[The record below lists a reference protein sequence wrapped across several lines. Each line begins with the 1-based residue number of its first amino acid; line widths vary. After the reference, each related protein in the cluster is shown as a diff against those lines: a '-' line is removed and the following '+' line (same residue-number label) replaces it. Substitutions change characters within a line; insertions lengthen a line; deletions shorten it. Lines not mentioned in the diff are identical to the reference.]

1 MLATRRL
8 ATSKLAVISSKE
20 EFAPVDYEGDLCIVN
35 QAVGALYFGDLA
47 VVEQSVIL
55 EINYDGDLASI
66 PQTVQLNYDGDL
78 ALVSQSVFKQGQTY
92 PFNDSIAFDNF
103 GEFSVRILCD
113 GLEVDLCRYMKEIV
127 ITHEESKAS
136 LARMTFKQDAGQNV
150 DLHQYLNKN
159 VRIELTR
166 PDKPAYLIYDGLFD
180 ASNWNFGNLF
190 IEWSATAP
198 RERLFE
204 KMSKAQIE
212 AIGVFDENVFKKLD
226 DYDDKQEQVNDR
238 LSTIPA
244 SLDFINGNP
253 IVTSWFPKFV
263 ADYNLDACAILRDG
277 ANNSVNSQE
286 TVVNTVKVK
295 IQYQWDLLRQ
305 ADRMYYFDS
314 GYSVCDYSTWGLPPM
329 NSTIQSAAQGTGWVF
344 SHYDSTGLHPYGM
357 YYCSWRGGNP
367 APMWWNPRGGVFQP
381 HDPNDPESRDFRTV
395 TDYTNVYAQTASFGL
410 SKRWAQPIEEMIE
423 ISVQNSASIGRYDV
437 REQTLNVNVH
447 ENRDDSTDRK
457 IKRWE
462 NYSTYSSPQKSGMQ
476 DLGKGYWI
484 KRADNINKGSLQ
496 NALNVA
502 KRVAEVIILSS
513 HRSIEVTLKSKKFAP
528 QFSITQTHG
537 IDFQHLKGKFKVA
550 RLQHTIDL
558 VNKRASTEVTYKLF
572 SNAENQT
579 YTVSNMQSPRANLN
593 LFKNPI
599 YNGYL
604 GVYTIYK
611 GAKIFDD
618 EEEYEEWQDEQ
629 GGMPSISTHQQ
640 FLYYKASGLIREET
654 YTDRGVTFGQEREFQ
669 VIADEI
675 EEESTETM
683 DIEIKQVAEMN
694 IPNDIQELIA

>member
-1 MLATRRL
+1 MLAIRRL
-8 ATSKLAVISSKE
+8 ATSKLAVISSKD

-35 QAVGALYFGDLA
+35 QTVGALYGGDLA
-47 VVEQSVIL
+47 VVEQSVIF
-55 EINYDGDLASI
+55 EINYDGDLAAI
-66 PQTVQLNYDGDL
+66 PQTVQLNYSGDL
-78 ALVSQSVFKQGQTY
+78 ALVSQSVFKQVQVY
-92 PFNDSIAFDNF
+92 PFDKNVAFDDF

-253 IVTSWFPKFV
+253 VVTSWFAKQTP
-263 ADYNLDACAILRDG
+263 DYTLDACAILRDG
-277 ANNSVNSQE
+277 ASNSVNSQE
-286 TVVNTVKVK
+286 NIVNTVKINLK
-295 IQYQWDLLRQ
+295 FQWDLLRQ
-305 ADRMYYFDS
+305 ADRGYYFNS
-314 GYSVCDYSTWGLPPM
+314 GYSVCDYSQWGLPPM
-329 NSTIQSAAQGTGWVF
+329 NSTVQSAAQGTGWVF
-344 SHYDSTGLHPYGM
+344 YNYISKGLHPAGAYS
-357 YYCSWRGGNP
+357 CRWRGGSP
-367 APMWWNPRGGVFQP
+367 STMWWYPKSGVFTP
-381 HDPNDPESRDFRTV
+381 KDPDDKDFRGFRSV
-395 TDYTNVYAQTASFGL
+395 TDYTNVYAQEAWFNL
-410 SKRWAQPIEEMIE
+410 SKRWNQPIEELI
-423 ISVQNSASIGRYDV
+423 IQTVQNTASIGRYDV
-437 REQTLNVNVH
+437 REQVLNVNVQ
-447 ENRDDSTDRK
+447 ENRDDSKDRK
-457 IKRWE
+457 IKNWD
-462 NYSTYSSPQKSGMQ
+462 NYSSYINPQKANMQ
-476 DLGKGYWI
+476 NIGSGYWI

-496 NALNVA
+496 SALNVA

-513 HRSIEVTLKSKKFAP
+513 HRSIEVTLRSKKFAP
-528 QFSITQTHG
+528 QFDITQTHS
-537 IDFQHLKGKFKVA
+537 IDFQHFKGRFKVA
-550 RLQHTIDL
+550 RIVNTIDL
-558 VNKRASTEVTYKLF
+558 INKRAETEVTYKLF
-572 SNAENQT
+572 SNAINQA
-579 YTVSNMQSPRANLN
+579 YSVQNIQPPRASLN

-599 YNGYL
+599 YNGNL
-604 GVYTIYK
+604 GVHTIYK
-611 GAKIFDD
+611 NDIVINDEGELDDYIEEHGEVNMFTPIF
-618 EEEYEEWQDEQ
+618 Y
-629 GGMPSISTHQQ
+629 
-640 FLYYKASGLIREET
+640 YYKASGLIREET
-654 YTDRGVTFGQEREFQ
+654 RVVNGIIVGQEREFQ

-683 DIEIKQVAEMN
+683 EIEVKNTSELG

>member
-1 MLATRRL
+1 MLAIRRL
-8 ATSKLAVISSKE
+8 ATSKLAVKSAQD
-20 EFAPVDYEGDLCIVN
+20 EFAPVDYEGDLCLVN
-35 QAVGALYFGDLA
+35 QTVGALYSGDLA
-47 VVEQSVIL
+47 VVTQSVVL
-55 EINYDGDLASI
+55 EINYSGDLAAI
-66 PQTVQLNYDGDL
+66 PQTVQFNYDGDL
-78 ALVSQSVFKQGQTY
+78 ALVSQSVFKDGESY
-92 PFNDSIAFDNF
+92 PFSENVAFDGF
-103 GEFSVRILCD
+103 GEFGVRILCD
-113 GLEVDLCRYMKEIV
+113 GLVVDLCKYVDKIQ

-136 LARMTFKQDAGQNV
+136 LAKMSFKQEAGTKV

-166 PDKPAYLIYDGLFD
+166 PNKPSYVIYNGLFD
-180 ASNWNFGNLF
+180 ASNWQFNQFF
-190 IEWSATAP
+190 IEWNAVAP

-204 KMSKAQIE
+204 KMTKAQIE
-212 AIGVFDENVFKKLD
+212 RIGVFDENVFKKID

-238 LSTIPA
+238 LRTIPA

-253 IVTSWFPKFV
+253 VVTSWFAKQTP
-263 ADYNLDACAILRDG
+263 DYTLDACAILRDG
-277 ANNSVNSQE
+277 ASNSVNSQE
-286 TVVNTVKVK
+286 NIVNTVKINLK
-295 IQYQWDLLRQ
+295 FQWDLLRQ
-305 ADRMYYFDS
+305 ADRGYYFNS
-314 GYSVCDYSTWGLPPM
+314 GYSVCDYSQWGLPPM

-367 APMWWNPRGGVFQP
+367 APMWWSPRSGMFQP

-496 NALNVA
+496 SALNVA

-513 HRSIEVTLKSKKFAP
+513 HRSIEVTLRSKKFAP
-528 QFSITQTHG
+528 QFDITQTHS
-537 IDFQHLKGKFKVA
+537 IDFQHLKGRFKVA
-550 RLQHTIDL
+550 RIVNTIDL
-558 VNKRASTEVTYKLF
+558 INKRAETEVTYKLF
-572 SNAENQT
+572 SNAINQT
-579 YTVSNMQSPRANLN
+579 YSVQNIQPPRASLN

-599 YNGYL
+599 YNGNL
-604 GVYTIYK
+604 GVYTIAK
-611 GAKIFDD
+611 GAQIFND
-618 EEEYEEWQDEQ
+618 EEDYLDWKDENS
-629 GGMPSISTHQQ
+629 GYFSTGQT
-640 FLYYKASGLIREET
+640 FLYYKAHGLIREET
-654 YTDRGVTFGQEREFQ
+654 RTINGIIVGQEREFQ

-683 DIEIKQVAEMN
+683 EIEIKNTSEMGV
-694 IPNDIQELIA
+694 PNDLQELIA

>member
-8 ATSKLAVISSKE
+8 ATSKLAVISSKD

-35 QAVGALYFGDLA
+35 QCVGVLYSGELA
-47 VVEQSVIL
+47 IVEQSVIF
-55 EINYDGDLASI
+55 EVNYSGDLVSM

-78 ALVSQSVFKQGQTY
+78 ALVSQSVFKQGQVY
-92 PFNDSIAFDNF
+92 PFDKNVAFDNF

-166 PDKPAYLIYDGLFD
+166 PNKPAYLIYDGLFD

-212 AIGVFDENVFKKLD
+212 AIGVFDANVFKKLD

-253 IVTSWFPKFV
+253 VVTSWFAKQTP
-263 ADYNLDACAILRDG
+263 DYTLDACEILRDG
-277 ANNSVNSQE
+277 ASNSVNSQE
-286 TVVNTVKVK
+286 NIVNTVKINLK
-295 IQYQWDLLRQ
+295 FQWDLLRQ
-305 ADRMYYFDS
+305 ADRGYYFNS
-314 GYSVCDYSTWGLPPM
+314 GYSVCDYSQWGLPPM
-329 NSTIQSAAQGTGWVF
+329 NSTIQSAAQGTGWVM
-344 SHYDSTGLHPYGM
+344 SNYSSTGLHPNGI

-367 APMWWNPRGGVFQP
+367 APLWWNPRGGTFKP
-381 HDPNDPESRDFRTV
+381 ANPDDPDSRDFRTV
-395 TDYTNVYAQTASFGL
+395 VDYTNVYAQSASFML
-410 SKRWAQPIEEMIE
+410 SKRWAQPIEELI
-423 ISVQNSASIGRYDV
+423 IQTVQNTALIGRYDV
-437 REQTLNVNVH
+437 REQVLNVNVQ
-447 ENRDDSTDRK
+447 ENRDDSKDRK
-457 IKRWE
+457 IKNWE
-462 NYSTYSSPQKSGMQ
+462 NYNSYINPQKSGMENI
-476 DLGKGYWI
+476 GSGYWI

-496 NALNVA
+496 SALNVA
-502 KRVAEVIILSS
+502 KRIAEVVILSS
-513 HRSIEVTLKSKKFAP
+513 HRSVEVTLKSKKFAP
-528 QFSITQTHG
+528 QFDITQTHS
-537 IDFQHLKGKFKVA
+537 IDFQHLKGRFKVS
-550 RLQHTIDL
+550 RIVHTLDL
-558 VNKRASTEVTYKLF
+558 TNKRSGTEVIYKLF
-572 SNAENQT
+572 SNAENQV
-579 YTVSNMQSPRANLN
+579 YTVQNIQPPRAKLN
-593 LFKNPI
+593 LFKNPT
-599 YNGYL
+599 YNDSL
-604 GVYTIYK
+604 GVYTIRQN
-611 GAKIFDD
+611 ALIFED
-618 EEEYEEWQDEQ
+618 EESMEDYLAEH
-629 GGMPSISTHQQ
+629 GVFMLGSVFNM
-640 FLYYKASGLIREET
+640 YKASGLIREET
-654 YTDRGVTFGQEREFQ
+654 HTYRGLTLGQEREFQ

-683 DIEIKQVAEMN
+683 KIEIKNTSEMGV
-694 IPNDIQELIA
+694 PNDLQELIA

>member
-8 ATSKLAVISSKE
+8 ATSKLAVISSKD

-35 QAVGALYFGDLA
+35 QCVGVLYSGELA
-47 VVEQSVIL
+47 IVEQSVIF
-55 EINYDGDLASI
+55 EVNYSGDLVSM

-78 ALVSQSVFKQGQTY
+78 ALVSQSVFKQGQVY
-92 PFNDSIAFDNF
+92 QFDKNVAFDNF

-136 LARMTFKQDAGQNV
+136 LARMSFKQDSGQDV

-166 PDKPAYLIYDGLFD
+166 PNKPSYLIYDGLFD

-198 RERLFE
+198 RERIFE

-253 IVTSWFPKFV
+253 VVTSWLAKQTP
-263 ADYNLDACAILRDG
+263 DYTLDACAILRDG
-277 ANNSVNSQE
+277 ASNSVNSQE
-286 TVVNTVKVK
+286 NIVNTVKINLK
-295 IQYQWDLLRQ
+295 FQWDLLRQ
-305 ADRMYYFDS
+305 ADRGYYFNS
-314 GYSVCDYSTWGLPPM
+314 GYSVCDYSQWGLPPM
-329 NSTIQSAAQGTGWVF
+329 NSTVQSAAQGTGWVF
-344 SHYDSTGLHPYGM
+344 YNYISKGLHPAGSYS
-357 YYCSWRGGNP
+357 CRWRGGSP
-367 APMWWNPRGGVFQP
+367 STMWWYPKSGVFTP
-381 HDPNDPESRDFRTV
+381 KDPDDKDSRGFRSV
-395 TDYTNVYAQTASFGL
+395 TDYTNVYAQEAWFNL
-410 SKRWAQPIEEMIE
+410 SKRWAQPIEELI
-423 ISVQNSASIGRYDV
+423 IQTVQNTASIGRYDV
-437 REQTLNVNVH
+437 REQVLNVNVQ
-447 ENRDDSTDRK
+447 ENRDDSKDRK
-457 IKRWE
+457 IKNWD
-462 NYSTYSSPQKSGMQ
+462 NYSSYINPQKANMQ
-476 DLGKGYWI
+476 NIGSGYWI

-496 NALNVA
+496 SALNVA

-513 HRSIEVTLKSKKFAP
+513 HRSIEVTLRSKKFAP
-528 QFSITQTHG
+528 QFDITQTHS
-537 IDFQHLKGKFKVA
+537 IDFQHLKGRFKVA
-550 RLQHTIDL
+550 RIVNTIDL
-558 VNKRASTEVTYKLF
+558 INKRAETEVTYKLF
-572 SNAENQT
+572 SNAINQA
-579 YTVSNMQSPRANLN
+579 YSVQNIQPPRASLN

-599 YNGYL
+599 YNGNL
-604 GVYTIYK
+604 GVHTIYK
-611 GAKIFDD
+611 NDIVINDEGELDDYIEEHGEVNMFTPIF
-618 EEEYEEWQDEQ
+618 Y
-629 GGMPSISTHQQ
+629 
-640 FLYYKASGLIREET
+640 YYKASGLIREET
-654 YTDRGVTFGQEREFQ
+654 RVVNGIIVGQEREFQ

-683 DIEIKQVAEMN
+683 EIEVKNTSELG

>member
-1 MLATRRL
+1 MLAIRRL
-8 ATSKLAVISSKE
+8 ATSKLAVKSAKD
-20 EFAPVDYEGDLCIVN
+20 EFVPVDYDGDLCLIN
-35 QAVGALYFGDLA
+35 QTVGALYSGDLT
-47 VVEQSVIL
+47 VVTQSVVF
-55 EINYDGDLASI
+55 EINYSGDLVTF
-66 PQTVQLNYDGDL
+66 PQAVQFNYDGDL
-78 ALVSQSVFKQGQTY
+78 ALVSQSVFKQGQVY
-92 PFNDSIAFDNF
+92 PFDKNVAFDNF

-113 GLEVDLCRYMKEIV
+113 GLEVDLCRYVKEIV

-136 LARMTFKQDAGQNV
+136 LARMTFKQDAGKNV

-166 PDKPAYLIYDGLFD
+166 PNKPAYLIYDGIFD

-253 IVTSWFPKFV
+253 IVTSWFPKSV

-286 TVVNTVKVK
+286 NIINAVKVK
-295 IQYQWDLLRQ
+295 IQYQWDLLRHAERQ
-305 ADRMYYFDS
+305 YFFGS

-329 NSTIQSAAQGTGWVF
+329 NSTVKSAAQGTGWVM
-344 SHYDSTGLHPYGM
+344 SNYGSTGLHPYGM

-367 APMWWNPRGGVFQP
+367 APMWWNPRSGMFQP
-381 HDPNDPESRDFRTV
+381 HDPNDPDSRDFRTV
-395 TDYTNVYAQTASFGL
+395 TDYTDMYAQSASFDL
-410 SKRWAQPIEEMIE
+410 SKRWAQPIEEIIE
-423 ISVQNSASIGRYDV
+423 ITVQNSPSIGRYDV

-457 IKRWE
+457 IKNWDKYS
-462 NYSTYSSPQKSGMQ
+462 NYISPKKSGMQ

-572 SNAENQT
+572 SNAENQS
-579 YTVSNMQSPRANLN
+579 YAVQNIQPPRAALN
-593 LFKNPI
+593 LYANPS
-599 YNGYL
+599 YNGNL
-604 GVYTIYK
+604 GVYTIEK
-611 GAKIFDD
+611 GAQIFDD
-618 EEEYEEWQDEQ
+618 EEEYLDWKDEHNDYF
-629 GGMPSISTHQQ
+629 SIGQT
-640 FLYYKASGLIREET
+640 FLYYKANGLIREET

-675 EEESTETM
+675 EDESTETM
-683 DIEIKQVAEMN
+683 DIEVKQVAEMS

>member
-8 ATSKLAVISSKE
+8 ATSKLAVISSKD

-35 QAVGALYFGDLA
+35 QCVGVLYSGELA
-47 VVEQSVIL
+47 IVEQSVIF
-55 EINYDGDLASI
+55 EVNYSGDLVSM

-78 ALVSQSVFKQGQTY
+78 ALVSQSVFKQGQVY
-92 PFNDSIAFDNF
+92 QFDKNVAFDNF

-253 IVTSWFPKFV
+253 VVTSWFAKQTP
-263 ADYNLDACAILRDG
+263 DYTLDACAILRDG
-277 ANNSVNSQE
+277 ASNSVNSQE
-286 TVVNTVKVK
+286 NIVNTVKINLK
-295 IQYQWDLLRQ
+295 FQWDLLRQ
-305 ADRMYYFDS
+305 ADRGYYFNS
-314 GYSVCDYSTWGLPPM
+314 GYSVCDYSQWGLPPM
-329 NSTIQSAAQGTGWVF
+329 NSAVQSAAQGTGWVF
-344 SHYDSTGLHPYGM
+344 YNYISKGLHPAGAYS
-357 YYCSWRGGNP
+357 CRWRGGSP
-367 APMWWNPRGGVFQP
+367 STMWWYPKSGVFTP
-381 HDPNDPESRDFRTV
+381 KDPDDKDFRGFRSV
-395 TDYTNVYAQTASFGL
+395 TDYTNVYAQEAWFNL
-410 SKRWAQPIEEMIE
+410 SKRWNQPIEELI
-423 ISVQNSASIGRYDV
+423 IQTVQNTASIGRYDV
-437 REQTLNVNVH
+437 REQVLNVNVQ
-447 ENRDDSTDRK
+447 ENRDDSKDRK
-457 IKRWE
+457 IKNWD
-462 NYSTYSSPQKSGMQ
+462 NYSSYINPQKANMQ
-476 DLGKGYWI
+476 NIGSGYWI

-496 NALNVA
+496 SALNVA

-513 HRSIEVTLKSKKFAP
+513 HRSIEVTLRSKKFAP
-528 QFSITQTHG
+528 QFDITQTHS
-537 IDFQHLKGKFKVA
+537 IDFQHLKGRFKVA
-550 RLQHTIDL
+550 RIVNTIDL
-558 VNKRASTEVTYKLF
+558 INKRAETEVTYKLF
-572 SNAENQT
+572 SNAINQA
-579 YTVSNMQSPRANLN
+579 YSVQNIQPPRASLN

-599 YNGYL
+599 YNGNL
-604 GVYTIYK
+604 GVHTIYK
-611 GAKIFDD
+611 NDIVINDEGELDDYIEEHGEVNMFTPIF
-618 EEEYEEWQDEQ
+618 Y
-629 GGMPSISTHQQ
+629 
-640 FLYYKASGLIREET
+640 YYKASGLIREET
-654 YTDRGVTFGQEREFQ
+654 RVVNGIIVGQEREFQ

-683 DIEIKQVAEMN
+683 EIEVKNTSELG

>member
-8 ATSKLAVISSKE
+8 ATSKLAVISSKD

-35 QAVGALYFGDLA
+35 QCVGVLYSGELA
-47 VVEQSVIL
+47 IVEQSVIF
-55 EINYDGDLASI
+55 EVNYSGDLVSM

-78 ALVSQSVFKQGQTY
+78 ALVSQSVFKQGQVY
-92 PFNDSIAFDNF
+92 QFDKNVAFDNF

-136 LARMTFKQDAGQNV
+136 LARMSFKQDSGQDV

-166 PDKPAYLIYDGLFD
+166 PNKPSYLIYDGLFD

-198 RERLFE
+198 RERIFE

-253 IVTSWFPKFV
+253 VVTSWFAKQTP
-263 ADYNLDACAILRDG
+263 DYTLDACAILRDG
-277 ANNSVNSQE
+277 ASNSVNSQE
-286 TVVNTVKVK
+286 NIVNTVKINLK
-295 IQYQWDLLRQ
+295 FQWDLLRQ
-305 ADRMYYFDS
+305 ADRGYYFNS
-314 GYSVCDYSTWGLPPM
+314 GYSVCDYSQWGLPPM
-329 NSTIQSAAQGTGWVF
+329 NSTVQSAAQGTGWVF
-344 SHYDSTGLHPYGM
+344 YNYISKGLHPAGAYS
-357 YYCSWRGGNP
+357 CRWRGGSP
-367 APMWWNPRGGVFQP
+367 STMWWYPKSGVFTP
-381 HDPNDPESRDFRTV
+381 KDPDDKDFRGFRSV
-395 TDYTNVYAQTASFGL
+395 TDYTNVYAQEAWFNL
-410 SKRWAQPIEEMIE
+410 SKRWNQPIEELI
-423 ISVQNSASIGRYDV
+423 IQTVQNTASIGRYDV
-437 REQTLNVNVH
+437 REQVLNVNVQ
-447 ENRDDSTDRK
+447 ENRDDSKDRK
-457 IKRWE
+457 IKNWD
-462 NYSTYSSPQKSGMQ
+462 NYSSYINPQKANMQ
-476 DLGKGYWI
+476 NIGSGYWI

-496 NALNVA
+496 SALNVA

-513 HRSIEVTLKSKKFAP
+513 HRSIEVTLRSKKFAP
-528 QFSITQTHG
+528 QFDITQTHS
-537 IDFQHLKGKFKVA
+537 IDFQHFKGRFKVA
-550 RLQHTIDL
+550 RIVNTIDL
-558 VNKRASTEVTYKLF
+558 INKRAETEVTYKLF
-572 SNAENQT
+572 SNAINQA
-579 YTVSNMQSPRANLN
+579 YSVQNIQPPRASLN

-599 YNGYL
+599 YNGNL
-604 GVYTIYK
+604 GVHTIYK
-611 GAKIFDD
+611 NDIVINDEGELDDYIEEHGEVNMFTPIF
-618 EEEYEEWQDEQ
+618 Y
-629 GGMPSISTHQQ
+629 
-640 FLYYKASGLIREET
+640 YYKASGLIREET
-654 YTDRGVTFGQEREFQ
+654 RVVNGIIVGQEREFQ

-683 DIEIKQVAEMN
+683 EIEVKNTSELG